1 MRLKELSTINGA
13 EGLGLVKTL
22 LSNPLFAAIEQ
33 EDAWRMSATDVKYDT
48 YNGKSQLKTLREGAA
63 YEFSDAKFDRTS
75 VTDKLKYYYSN
86 FSIAKTRERDA
97 ALGFNNMD
105 IWIKETRDRT
115 HRDFVKDLTKAIL
128 TDNGEDAKMKGLLTR
143 LDGVTRLAGFTDT
156 TKFPQTDYWDY
167 TRVLNAKDFSK
178 TPGATSLDISKDDAA
193 AYRQFYE
200 MFNFASNTTSTK
212 YTHVMVSQSFA
223 PRFITIANELKLT
236 GYDYVFG
243 EQVQTVGR
251 YKVIVVPND
260 VITNKEPDDK
270 PSSPNNDTTS
280 LYFFGFAPYRLA
292 LGTNT
297 GLEYMSFNHPNNTSQ
312 NAETWGM
319 NLEWIAEDHE
329 SILRVKG
336 IKA

>member
-33 EDAWRMSATDVKYDT
+33 EDAWRMSATDVKYET
-48 YNGKSQLKTLREGAA
+48 FSGKSELKTLGEGEA
-63 YEFSDAKFDRTS
+63 YVLSNAKFDRTS
-75 VTDKLKYYYSN
+75 VTDKLKYYYSD
-86 FSIAKTRERDA
+86 FSVSETRKRDAELGLNNIDVWVKETRER
-97 ALGFNNMD
+97 
-105 IWIKETRDRT
+105 KHKTY
-115 HRDFVKDLTKAIL
+115 VKDLVKAIL
-128 TDNGEDAKMKGLLTR
+128 TDDGSGTKMKGLLPR

-280 LYFFGFAPYRLA
+280 LYFFGFDPYRLA

-297 GLEYMSFNHPNNTSQ
+297 GVKYMSFNHPDNKSQ
-312 NAETWGM
+312 DTETWGM